1 MVECSYFSSNSECY
15 SLNGCTEVEMN
26 IKRKS
31 TDFVDSSS
39 KETNP
44 IQIFTY
50 TIQQSNICAKNKY
63 VNYVWDGEH
72 IVKQAFK
79 PGWCNAVE
87 FIISI
92 IPNIESNVHICDVL
106 KSLDLTFQSILS
118 KILPG
123 FSDSSLIQVCVSSP
137 ILPEPFIVKVST
149 VDVFSSVNIMNTI
162 EFAIQI
168 TRTPDPF
175 YNCFQVTAKVFDS
188 QTSGYPGPKM
198 TENLSSNCKKV
209 INIGDDDNISMARAI
224 VVALAKIRKYPKFK
238 YLCNKRKPLQ
248 KKLAKELHQN
258 AKVPE
263 GFCSI
268 EEAHVFADYLGIKI
282 NIVDTELEQKII
294 SVGKEN
300 ETEVHLWR
308 LPYNEKYHYNVI
320 TSIDSTV
327 KNKNH

>member
-1 MVECSYFSSNSECY
+1 MAECSYILSDSECNRL
-15 SLNGCTEVEMN
+15 SGCTEGEIN

-31 TDFVDSSS
+31 SDFVESSS
-39 KETNP
+39 ERASIDQN
-44 IQIFTY
+44 FTY
-50 TIQQSNICAKNKY
+50 TIQRSNICAKNKY

-92 IPNIESNVHICDVL
+92 IPNIESIVHISEVL

-118 KILPG
+118 EILPG
-123 FSDSSLIQVCVSSP
+123 FSDSSLIQTCVSSP
-137 ILPEPFIVKVST
+137 MLPETFIAKVST
-149 VDVFSSVNIMNTI
+149 VDAFCSVIIMNTI

-175 YNCFQVTAKVFDS
+175 YHCFQVAAKVFDS

-198 TENLSSNCKKV
+198 TGNISSKCKKV
-209 INIGDDDNISMARAI
+209 INIGDDDNISMARAL
-224 VVALAKIRKYPKFK
+224 VVAMGKIRKCPKFK
-238 YLCNKRKPLQ
+238 YLCDKRRPLQ
-248 KKLAKELHQN
+248 KKLAKQLHQN

-308 LPYNEKYHYNVI
+308 VPYNEKYHYNVI
-320 TSIDSTV
+320 TSID
-327 KNKNH
+327 